1 MRLSVQ
7 MKKILLTLLK
17 AELDPKFSEGK
28 VEIWHKK
35 DVKMLAKIMKGEISS
50 DELVK
55 KSVPQMT
62 KDSLLMVI
70 KPSAITVRQLPD
82 KKQVYIHGSVDFSFS
97 RSLRR
102 LVKLGLVDVLKEV
115 SPGRHGYLYSLSEKG
130 RMEAHKIRNEILNM
144 INEFQYLL

>member
-17 AELDPKFSEGK
+17 AELNPEFFEGK

-35 DVKMLAKIMKGEISS
+35 DLKMLAKIMRGEIGSG
-50 DELVK
+50 EMVK
-55 KSVPQMT
+55 KTVPQMT

-70 KPSAITVRQLPD
+70 KPSAITVRQLPN
-82 KKQVYIHGSVDFSFS
+82 KKHVYIHGSVDFSFS

-115 SPGRHGYLYSLSEKG
+115 SPGRHGHLYSLSEKG
-130 RMEAHKIRNEILNM
+130 RMEAHKIRNEILN
-144 INEFQYLL
+144 ILNEFQHLL

>member
-17 AELDPKFSEGK
+17 AELNPEFFEGK

-35 DVKMLAKIMKGEISS
+35 DLKMLAKIMRGEIGSG
-50 DELVK
+50 EMVK
-55 KSVPQMT
+55 KTVPQMT

-70 KPSAITVRQLPD
+70 KPSAITVRQLPN
-82 KKQVYIHGSVDFSFS
+82 KKHVYIHGSVDFSFS

-130 RMEAHKIRNEILNM
+130 RMEAHKIRNEILN
-144 INEFQYLL
+144 ILNEFQHLL

>member
-17 AELDPKFSEGK
+17 AELNPEFFEGK

-35 DVKMLAKIMKGEISS
+35 DLKMLAKIMRGEIGSG
-50 DELVK
+50 EMVK
-55 KSVPQMT
+55 KTVPQMT

-70 KPSAITVRQLPD
+70 KPSAITVRQLPN
-82 KKQVYIHGSVDFSFS
+82 KKHVYIHGSVDFSFS

-102 LVKLGLVDVLKEV
+102 LVKLGLVDVLKEI

-130 RMEAHKIRNEILNM
+130 RMEAHKIRNEILN
-144 INEFQYLL
+144 ILNEFQHLL